1 MSHFGSAGKVELKEY
16 DYDARQTI
24 SRGEVSLWL
33 LAKNLKLEDL
43 CYLLDEWV
51 NVHGSSV
58 YRTGEQMGQKFQE
71 THRTLQ
77 GLLTNLCLSILVG
90 LGRQE
95 LRFTD
100 DRNRRAVEACQ
111 KLAQFIE
118 NGELPLQ
125 PFI

>member
-1 MSHFGSAGKVELKEY
+1 
-16 DYDARQTI
+16 
-24 SRGEVSLWL
+24 
-33 LAKNLKLEDL
+33 
-43 CYLLDEWV
+43 
-51 NVHGSSV
+51 
-58 YRTGEQMGQKFQE
+58 
-71 THRTLQ
+71 
-77 GLLTNLCLSILVG
+77 LLTNLCLGILVG

-95 LRFTD
+95 LRFAD